1 MLNEQQ
7 NMALHRLHKRIM
19 DIVVKQKSVFVACAT
34 DPEGYGAFWY
44 TIGFYRVGFELFGTT
59 TSVKEMNA
67 IASALKIDLCD
78 ANYEEPN
85 WEPKDVLLLL
95 TVAKKLHYA
104 VAACE
109 DYNPLHSRSFTSH
122 DKPIHYFFQFSTQFS

>member
-1 MLNEQQ
+1 ML
-7 NMALHRLHKRIM
+7 
-19 DIVVKQKSVFVACAT
+19 
-34 DPEGYGAFWY
+34 FWY

-67 IASALKIDLCD
+67 IASVLKIDLCD

-95 TVAKKLHYA
+95 TVAKNCTMQLQFVKTTTHCTHARSLHTTNRSIIFFNSALSSRKTPPA
-104 VAACE
+104 V
-109 DYNPLHSRSFTSH
+109 
-122 DKPIHYFFQFSTQFS
+122 